1 VVSKYPRLVSRCADW
16 LIRSIWDADGPA
28 VARAFY
34 EALLSEPV
42 IDADAVA
49 YALDE
54 AVSKL
59 RRQNVSPTRWA
70 SFIHVGA

>member
-1 VVSKYPRLVSRCADW
+1 VVSLHLHSSVSV
-16 LIRSIWDADGPA
+16 LSIFRSISDEDGPA

-34 EALLSEPV
+34 EALLAED
-42 IDADAVA
+42 IMDADAVA
-49 YALDE
+49 YALDA

-59 RRQNVSPTRWA
+59 RSKGALPSRWA

>member
-1 VVSKYPRLVSRCADW
+1 VVSRHPGFAGSCADPRV
-16 LIRSIWDADGPA
+16 RSIWDVDGPT

-34 EALLSEPV
+34 EALLAEPV

-59 RRQNVSPTRWA
+59 RDQDVSLARWA

>member
-1 VVSKYPRLVSRCADW
+1 M
-16 LIRSIWDADGPA
+16 DGPA

-34 EALLSEPV
+34 ETLLAEEI

-59 RRQNVSPTRWA
+59 RRDGVSPLRWA
-70 SFIHVGA
+70 SFIHIVA

>member
-1 VVSKYPRLVSRCADW
+1 VVSSYPHSSVNVLSNF
-16 LIRSIWDADGPA
+16 RSISDDDGPA

-34 EALLSEPV
+34 EVLLAEED

-49 YALDE
+49 YALDA

-59 RRQNVSPTRWA
+59 RSEGASPSRWA

>member
-1 VVSKYPRLVSRCADW
+1 MQLCSACVCADHF
-16 LIRSIWDADGPA
+16 LRSISDEDGPA
-28 VARAFY
+28 VAGAFY
-34 EALLSEPV
+34 EALLAEEV
-42 IDADAVA
+42 IDADTVA

-59 RRQNVSPTRWA
+59 RGEDVSPLRWA

>member
-1 VVSKYPRLVSRCADW
+1 VVSIHPRLASRCADQ
-16 LIRSIWDADGPA
+16 LIRAIWDEDGPD

-34 EALLSEPV
+34 ETLLAEPV

-54 AVSKL
+54 AVSQLK
-59 RRQNVSPTRWA
+59 RQNVSIARWA
-70 SFIHVGA
+70 SFSHVGA

>member
-1 VVSKYPRLVSRCADW
+1 V
-16 LIRSIWDADGPA
+16 DGPT
-28 VARAFY
+28 VAREFY
-34 EALLSEPV
+34 EALLAEPV

-59 RRQNVSPTRWA
+59 REQDVALARWA

>member
-1 VVSKYPRLVSRCADW
+1 V
-16 LIRSIWDADGPA
+16 DGPA

-34 EALLSEPV
+34 EALLAEPV
-42 IDADAVA
+42 IDANAVA

-59 RRQNVSPTRWA
+59 REQDVSLARWA

>member
-1 VVSKYPRLVSRCADW
+1 VVSRHPRLAGTCADRR
-16 LIRSIWDADGPA
+16 IRSIWDVDGPT

-34 EALLSEPV
+34 EALLAEPV
-42 IDADAVA
+42 IDANAVA

-59 RRQNVSPTRWA
+59 RERDVSLARWA